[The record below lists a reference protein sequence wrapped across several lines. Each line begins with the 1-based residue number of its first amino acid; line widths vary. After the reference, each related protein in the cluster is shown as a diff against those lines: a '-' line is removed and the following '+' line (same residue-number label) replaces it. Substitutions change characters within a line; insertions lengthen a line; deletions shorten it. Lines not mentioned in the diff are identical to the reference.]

1 VAETGP
7 LGPGSD
13 VPPSFFVA
21 PASVGNADPVAL
33 TDVFATTADTPL
45 DVVAPGLLAND
56 LDPEGDA
63 IVVTA
68 FTPPSNGRLTAIVTT
83 GRFTYEPDPGFVGT
97 DQFTY
102 RIRDASGNI
111 SDFAT
116 VTVEVLPEFDRAPI
130 GLPDFY
136 ATLEGAPL
144 DVAAP
149 GLRINDL
156 DPDGNAVVLSSFTSP
171 SNGRITAIV
180 TTGRFAYEP
189 DPGFTGTDMFTYRL
203 RDTVSG
209 IRSDEVTVTIEVL
222 PSGSADPVAVQ
233 DAFATTV
240 DVPLEVASPGL
251 IANDLDPDG
260 DAIVVTSFTNPSN
273 GTLTAIVTSGRFSY
287 QPDPGFIGT
296 DEFTYRIRDA
306 AGNLSEFM
314 TATIEVLPDPN
325 RPPIGMPDHY
335 GTLADETL
343 AVAAPGLLANDVDPD
358 GDMTVVA
365 SFDQPSNGQLTAIV
379 TSGRFAYVPDPG
391 FTGTDMFTYR
401 LRDVHGNVSD
411 PVTVTIDVLA
421 PQDVTPPEISV
432 VDPVL
437 LWPPNHKYR
446 SFRVQDLVTGVFDEG
461 DPALSVDE
469 VLIARVWSDERE
481 DGSSDG
487 RTVDDIVIAST
498 CQAVDVRAER
508 RGTGNGRVYVV
519 ELAVTDAAGNT
530 GTASV
535 LLNVPRERKG
545 VAVLDAAASVVECG
559 M

>member
-1 VAETGP
+1 MHGWFATGRRNHVRRCSMPKQGSRSHGPSVVVACIAVWSIQGCDHVAETGP

-209 IRSDEVTVTIEVL
+209 IRSDEVTVTIEV
-222 PSGSADPVAVQ
+222 P
-233 DAFATTV
+233 
-240 DVPLEVASPGL
+240 PLSTSRSRSP
-251 IANDLDPDG
+251 
-260 DAIVVTSFTNPSN
+260 
-273 GTLTAIVTSGRFSY
+273 
-287 QPDPGFIGT
+287 
-296 DEFTYRIRDA
+296 
-306 AGNLSEFM
+306 
-314 TATIEVLPDPN
+314 
-325 RPPIGMPDHY
+325 H
-335 GTLADETL
+335 
-343 AVAAPGLLANDVDPD
+343 
-358 GDMTVVA
+358 
-365 SFDQPSNGQLTAIV
+365 
-379 TSGRFAYVPDPG
+379 
-391 FTGTDMFTYR
+391 
-401 LRDVHGNVSD
+401 
-411 PVTVTIDVLA
+411 
-421 PQDVTPPEISV
+421 
-432 VDPVL
+432 
-437 LWPPNHKYR
+437 
-446 SFRVQDLVTGVFDEG
+446 
-461 DPALSVDE
+461 
-469 VLIARVWSDERE
+469 
-481 DGSSDG
+481 
-487 RTVDDIVIAST
+487 
-498 CQAVDVRAER
+498 
-508 RGTGNGRVYVV
+508 RG
-519 ELAVTDAAGNT
+519 
-530 GTASV
+530 
-535 LLNVPRERKG
+535 
-545 VAVLDAAASVVECG
+545 
-559 M
+559 